1 MFLLTKLIIMLQ
13 CEPYTR
19 KISLKTT
26 RNMIKRLR
34 SIYQEYPRIFWFVML
49 GMFID
54 QLGGALIYPF
64 FGLYIT
70 SKYNVGMTEV
80 GVLFSIFAITGL
92 VGSLI
97 GGAVTDKFGR
107 KGIILFSLVISAA
120 STLLFAFAP
129 SLRFIYLA
137 GFVIGFFGSMAGPA
151 HRAMVADILPE
162 EQRIDGFG
170 VLRVIANLAVAIG
183 PAIGGFVAARSYT
196 LLFIIDIILSSITA
210 VILFF
215 MVPETKPEI
224 EPSQELEER
233 SEQTM
238 VETLSGYFIVF
249 KDNIFMVYLL
259 ASVFYV
265 MAYMQMNT
273 SLPVFL
279 RDVHGLPDS
288 GYGIILSINASM
300 VVLFQFWITRRI
312 KRFAPMKLMAWG
324 MVVYAFGFSMYGYV
338 GVFWLFVTAMVII
351 TIAEMLV
358 TPTGQAIVA
367 KLSPEDMRGRYMAV
381 FGFSWT
387 IPNAIGPLA
396 AGLIMDHYNPRLVW
410 YGAGIFMLL
419 AASVFASLQLKAS
432 DRFVGLNGEDP
443 SPEPQAAVS

>member
-1 MFLLTKLIIMLQ
+1 
-13 CEPYTR
+13 
-19 KISLKTT
+19 
-26 RNMIKRLR
+26 
-34 SIYQEYPRIFWFVML
+34 ML

-54 QLGGALIYPF
+54 QLGGALIFPF

-70 SKYNVGMTEV
+70 SKYSVGMTEV
-80 GVLFSIFAITGL
+80 GLLFSIFAITGL

-97 GGAVTDKFGR
+97 GGAITDKIGR

-120 STLLFAFAP
+120 SMLLFAFAP
-129 SLRFIYLA
+129 NLRFIYLA
-137 GFVIGFFGSMAGPA
+137 GFVVGFFGSMAGPA
-151 HRAMVADILPE
+151 HRAMVTDILPE
-162 EQRIDGFG
+162 DKRIDGFG
-170 VLRVIANLAVAIG
+170 ILRVIANLAIAIG

-196 LLFIIDIILSSITA
+196 LLFIIDVVMSSITA
-210 VILFF
+210 ALLYFL
-215 MVPETKPEI
+215 VPETKPEI
-224 EPSQELEER
+224 KASPEE
-233 SEQTM
+233 EEKGEETFID
-238 VETLSGYFIVF
+238 TLSGYFKVL

-259 ASVFYV
+259 ASIFYV

-273 SLPVFL
+273 TLPVFL

-324 MVVYAFGFSMYGYV
+324 MIVYAFGFSMYGYV
-338 GVFWLFVTAMVII
+338 GVFWLFITAMVII

-367 KLSPEDMRGRYMAV
+367 NLSPEDMRGRYMAV

-396 AGLIMDHYNPRLVW
+396 AGMIMDNYDPRWVW
-410 YGAGIFMLL
+410 YGAGLFMLL
-419 AASVFASLQLKAS
+419 AASVFAGLHIKAS
-432 DRFVGLNGEDP
+432 DRFVGLTPEEP
-443 SPEPQAAVS
+443 SPEPQTATS